1 MSTKTKKLLI
11 LNMPYV
17 IAGMLATNIWEA
29 WRLAEGADTSA
40 KLFSFFAAMGVAFSN
55 PLPSFHPADLLFGI
69 ICGAA
74 LRFAVWM
81 KGRNAKKYRLLYR
94 SGIPE
99 QCHPDKNRKTDDGKP
114 PKESGQCKK
123 QKCADRRR
131 FW

>member
-17 IAGMLATNIWEA
+17 IAGILATNIWEA

-55 PLPSFHPADLLFGI
+55 PLPSFHLADLLFGI

-74 LRFAVWM
+74 LKFAVWM
-81 KGRNAKKYRLLYR
+81 KGRNAKKYRHGMEYGTAR
-94 SGIPE
+94 WS
-99 QCHPDKNRKTDDGKP
+99 
-114 PKESGQCKK
+114 
-123 QKCADRRR
+123 A
-131 FW
+131 